1 MRATQYYLATL
12 KEAPQEAEL
21 ASHKLMLRAGLIRK
35 LASGLYSWMPLG
47 LRVMRKVEQVVRE
60 EMNRAG
66 ALEILAPPIQPAELW
81 RETGRWDLY
90 GPLMLRIKDRGER
103 EFCYA
108 PTAEE
113 VLCDII
119 RKEVKSYRQ
128 LPVNLYQIQTKF
140 RDEIRPR
147 FGVMRAREFMMKDAY
162 SFDAGYEGLQKSYRA
177 MYDAYTRIFTRL
189 GLDFRAVAAD
199 TGEIG
204 GTGSHEF
211 QVIAGSGEDA
221 IAYCPRS
228 DYAANVEL
236 AEARAPREPR
246 AAATQPVLKV
256 ATPGRHTCEEVSE
269 YLKIPIEKTVKS
281 IVVMHD
287 PGNGVAPEMTM
298 LLVRGDHMLNE
309 VKASKVPG
317 LNPFR
322 FATNA
327 EIAARLAAPPG
338 SLGPT
343 GHPGLRV
350 IADRTVAAM
359 SDFCTGANEEGF
371 HLTGVNWGRDL
382 PEPDA
387 VADIRNVVAGD
398 PSPDGKGT
406 LEIARGIEVGH
417 VFQLRTVYTQ
427 KMGVTYIDEKGA
439 TQPMEMGCYGIG
451 VTRVVAAAI
460 EQNHDER
467 GIIWPDPMAPF
478 VVAVIPMGYRKSDAV
493 KAAADSIHAALEAA
507 GVDVLL
513 DDRDERPGV
522 LLADQEL
529 IGIPHRIVVGDRG
542 LKEGVVEYQHR
553 RDAAAT
559 RVPLDEAPAFVRAR
573 MRDGRSPGA

>member
-21 ASHKLMLRAGLIRK
+21 PSHKLMLRAGLIRK
-35 LASGLYSWMPLG
+35 LSSGLYSWMPLG
-47 LRVMRKVEQVVRE
+47 LKVLRKVEAVVRE

-66 ALEILAPPIQPAELW
+66 ALEMLAPPIQPKELW
-81 RETGRWDLY
+81 EETGRWDLY
-90 GPLMLRIKDRGER
+90 GPMMLRIKDRAER

-113 VLCDII
+113 VLCDIVRREI
-119 RKEVKSYRQ
+119 KSYRQ

-147 FGVMRAREFMMKDAY
+147 FGVMRAREFTMKDAY
-162 SFDAGYEGLQKSYRA
+162 SFDADFAGLQKSYEA
-177 MYDAYTRIFTRL
+177 MYQAYVRIFTRL
-189 GLDFRAVAAD
+189 GLEFRAVAAD

-211 QVIAGSGEDA
+211 QVLARSGEDS
-221 IAYCPRS
+221 IAYCAGS

-236 AEARAPREPR
+236 AEAVAPAPR
-246 AAATQPVLKV
+246 AAATQAMQKV
-256 ATPGRHTCEEVSE
+256 ATPGKHTCEAVAE
-269 YLKIPIEKTVKS
+269 LLQLPIQKTVKS
-281 IVVMHD
+281 IVVMHEPPD
-287 PGNGVAPEMTM
+287 KSAARMAM

-309 VKASKVPG
+309 IKASKRPDMK
-317 LNPFR
+317 PFR
-322 FATNA
+322 FATDA
-327 EIAARLAAPPG
+327 EIRERLGAPPG
-338 SLGPT
+338 SLGPV
-343 GHPGLRV
+343 GYDIRI

-359 SDFCTGANEEGF
+359 SDFVVGGNDEGF

-382 PEPDA
+382 PEPET

-398 PSPDGKGT
+398 PSPDGKGA

-417 VFQLRTVYTQ
+417 VFQLRTNYTE
-427 KMGVTYIDEKGA
+427 KMGVTFIDDKGA
-439 TQPMEMGCYGIG
+439 TRPMEMGCYGIG
-451 VTRVVAAAI
+451 VTRIVAAAI

-478 VVAVIPMGYRKSDAV
+478 MVALVPMGYGRSETV
-493 KAAADSIHAALEAA
+493 KAAAEKLYAELSGAGIEAF
-507 GVDVLL
+507 L

-529 IGIPHRIVVGDRG
+529 IGIPHRIVIGDRG
-542 LKEGVVEYQHR
+542 LKEGMVEYQHR

-559 RVPLDEAPAFVRAR
+559 KVPLAEALAFVQARFQHARAPVAR
-573 MRDGRSPGA
+573 